1 MTKQRAVGV
10 FGGSFDPVHLGHLWT
25 AEAALEQLPIEHVRW
40 MPAATSPL
48 KQFGPV
54 ASNSQR
60 LTMLRLAL
68 SGQASHLVD
77 THELDR
83 GGISYT
89 VDTLEYL
96 SERFPGRRLLVI
108 VGADS
113 LASFSLWKEPVRLLQ
128 QCTLAVVRRG
138 GGPPPNY
145 DVLNEFADAAKV
157 RECRAAEIIM
167 PQIEISSSGLRCR
180 VNDGH
185 SIRFRV
191 PHPVAAFIEHEHLYR
206 DLAMPPADFV
216 R

>member
-1 MTKQRAVGV
+1 MTGQPAVGI
-10 FGGSFDPVHLGHLWT
+10 FGGSFDPLHFGHLWT
-25 AEAALEQLPIEHVRW
+25 AEAALEQLPIDHVRW

-48 KQFGPV
+48 KLSGPI

-60 LTMLRLAL
+60 LAMLQLAL
-68 SGQASHLVD
+68 SGQSGHFVD

-83 GGISYT
+83 AGISYT

-96 SERFPGRRLLVI
+96 QEKFPGRRLLVI

-113 LASFSLWKEPVRLLQ
+113 LASFSQWKEPARLLR

-145 DVLNEFADAAKV
+145 DVLNEFAMAEKV
-157 RECRAAEIIM
+157 HECRAAEITM
-167 PQIEISSSGLRCR
+167 PQIEISSSDLRCR
-180 VNDGH
+180 VNDGR

-191 PHPVAAFIEHEHLYR
+191 PHAVAAFIENEHLYR
-206 DLAMPPADFV
+206 DSALRPADFA